1 MENQLKNWNINE
13 TNVENI
19 WKVHGY
25 NMENCI
31 TWWNI
36 FDNYITITKNIINNM
51 CNKRHLFKA
60 QFCEV
65 CVSFSVTL

>member
-1 MENQLKNWNINE
+1 MENIRIIYIYTNTLYYGKNMENQLKNWNINE

-36 FDNYITITKNIINNM
+36 FDNYITITK
-51 CNKRHLFKA
+51 
-60 QFCEV
+60 
-65 CVSFSVTL
+65 T

>member
-36 FDNYITITKNIINNM
+36 FDNYITITK
-51 CNKRHLFKA
+51 
-60 QFCEV
+60 
-65 CVSFSVTL
+65 T